1 LQIQDGMKESILLRQ
16 ILLQL
21 GSSAEQVASTLRANH
36 IKGVRNTVRYL
47 NPIVRFA
54 QTQGCQKTHDLCV
67 THGDGMATYTLRMT
81 PAQGEEEQT
90 FFPEPVREFL
100 DAFNKGAHPDMELS
114 PEIQ

>member
-1 LQIQDGMKESILLRQ
+1 MKESILLRQ

-21 GSSAEQVASTLRANH
+21 GSSAQEVATTLRTHH

-54 QTQGCQKTHDLCV
+54 QIRVPLENHDLHV

-81 PAQGEEEQT
+81 PAQGPEEGA
-90 FFPEPVREFL
+90 PLPKPVREFL
-100 DAFNKGAHPDMELS
+100 DAFNDGACPDMELS